1 MTQFAT
7 ITGHVTY
14 TPGDGAPITIPRGRV
29 EVDLNADS
37 ATLSWH
43 AAEDVVGLTAIPRI
57 QYDKYVQDGKITPDL
72 K

>member
-37 ATLSWH
+37 ATLSWQ

>member
-1 MTQFAT
+1 M
-7 ITGHVTY
+7 
-14 TPGDGAPITIPRGRV
+14 

-37 ATLSWH
+37 ATLSWQ

-72 K
+72 Q